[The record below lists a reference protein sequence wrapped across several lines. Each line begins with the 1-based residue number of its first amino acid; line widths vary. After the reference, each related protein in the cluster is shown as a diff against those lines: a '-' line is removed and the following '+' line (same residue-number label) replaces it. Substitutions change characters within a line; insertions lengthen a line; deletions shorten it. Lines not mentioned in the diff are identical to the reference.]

1 MLETAI
7 KNLKAFVYTQS
18 TVALFVVTSQSTEA
32 AFSKMHAYLC
42 VLGEGGRENKREE
55 RKGEGGSLSSSSPL
69 IFSPSPPSL
78 PLSLPLPG
86 GMERE
91 GEEEN
96 GTHSQE
102 YLKYQLEL
110 ILLIISPGPGRLS
123 S

>member
-32 AFSKMHAYLC
+32 AFSKMYAYLC

-55 RKGEGGSLSSSSPL
+55 RKGEGAL
-69 IFSPSPPSL
+69 SL
-78 PLSLPLPG
+78 PLPLSFSLPRPPLSLSLPG

-91 GEEEN
+91 GEQDK

-110 ILLIISPGPGRLS
+110 ILLIISPCPGRLS